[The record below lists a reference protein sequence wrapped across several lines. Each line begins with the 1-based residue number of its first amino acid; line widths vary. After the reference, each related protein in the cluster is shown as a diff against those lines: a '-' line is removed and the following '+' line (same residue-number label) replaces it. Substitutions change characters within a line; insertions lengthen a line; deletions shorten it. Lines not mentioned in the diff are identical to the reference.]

1 MTSRR
6 AASSL
11 GCLFTLLIV
20 AAVIYFGSSIVEVYW
35 RAYQYQDDMR
45 EQATFAA
52 HLSNAA
58 ILTQLRAVA
67 DSLDLPDEATIIS
80 IKRTPTTISIEAFY
94 DEPIEL
100 PMTVRELHFHP
111 HAEGPL

>member
-20 AAVIYFGSSIVEVYW
+20 AAVIYFGSNVVEAYW
-35 RAYQYQDDMR
+35 RAYQFQDDMR
-45 EQATFAA
+45 EQVTFAP
-52 HLSNAA
+52 HVSNSA
-58 ILTQLRAVA
+58 ILAQLRATA
-67 DSLDLPDEATIIS
+67 DSLDLPDEASIIT

-100 PMTVRELHFHP
+100 PMTVRDLHFHP